1 MASRRKSTIPC
12 MVRATEMVEQDDP
25 DEMEVIGDTMVENGS
40 PTPLSNDDWTTGNG
54 VQSKQKDVEQD
65 KPAADTPQ
73 PRKPQGGYECKYCPY
88 STQNLNEFT
97 EHVDSNHPNVILNPL
112 YVCAECSFNTKKY
125 DTLSEHNMKCHPG
138 ESNFKL
144 KLIKRNSQTILEQTI
159 EGANS
164 TVCMISGENA
174 TPAISLSKTPM
185 MKMGKPKMD
194 TRRFPRKGD
203 DLQNLSENLSPE
215 MVTDPIPTINVNGT
229 VIIPEASVPEGL
241 THVMPFLQRP
251 PNYNLV
257 PKIAVPLNT
266 TKYNPSLDINMILIN
281 SFNKFPYPTQAELS
295 WLTAASKHPEEQIR
309 VWFIVQ
315 RLKRGISW
323 SPEEVEEAR
332 KKMFNGTIQPMT
344 QTLTV
349 LPAQLARNTKVTQP
363 LIQTLPCQIL
373 GPTSLVLTQV
383 ANGSTMTYS
392 PITLTVA
399 DQVQPLKRPLPA
411 PVVTPEAKRASVGHV
426 VQSHP
431 NPATPIM
438 SPSMDR
444 KKTREQISE
453 LKASFLKS
461 QFPEDKEVYRLIEAT
476 GLSRGEIKKWFSDH
490 RYRTQRGIVNITSE
504 SVAKDMAQRSSRPQ
518 SPCIQTA
525 QQRLKG
531 NTPEQLKVLEANFQK
546 TSFPTQVEVN
556 RLMVDTSLSRNEID
570 NCFLESRI
578 VRDNME
584 QALLN
589 SMDSH
594 KKEDQQQP
602 RALNGTHGQM
612 DQVRASPL
620 PTVASIPQ
628 EQKTLDLLKGVFA
641 QTRWPSPEEYDQ
653 LALKTGLAHTEIVR
667 WFMENRSA
675 LKSGSL
681 QWMEQY
687 QKLNGEGQNGQS
699 QTTLGS
705 KSGHSVLQ
713 QHYQEFKELREDD
726 LEKLVEGSKLSYQ
739 EIRDWFANKQGED
752 KLDRAESIS
761 QGKRSSEEQGDW
773 VEVTVGVDE
782 DEDHASDC
790 TEAGYEMIED
800 DSEGMTG

>member
-40 PTPLSNDDWTTGNG
+40 PKPLSNDDWTTGNG

-65 KPAADTPQ
+65 KPATDTPQ

-112 YVCAECSFNTKKY
+112 YVCAECNFNTKKY

-164 TVCMISGENA
+164 TAGKISGENI
-174 TPAISLSKTPM
+174 TPVISVNKTPM
-185 MKMGKPKMD
+185 MKIGKPDMD
-194 TRRFPRKGD
+194 TKRLPRKGD
-203 DLQNLSENLSPE
+203 DLQNLSENLSLE
-215 MVTDPIPTINVNGT
+215 MFTDPIPTINVNGT
-229 VIIPEASVPEGL
+229 IIIPNTSVPEGL
-241 THVMPFLQRP
+241 THVMPSLQRP

-266 TKYNPSLDINMILIN
+266 TKYNPSLDINMTLIN

-309 VWFIVQ
+309 VWFIAQ

-332 KKMFNGTIQPMT
+332 KKMFNGTIQPVT

-349 LPAQLARNTKVTQP
+349 LPAQLARNSKVTQP
-363 LIQTLPCQIL
+363 LLRTLPCQIL
-373 GPTSLVLTQV
+373 GQTSLVLTQV
-383 ANGSTMTYS
+383 TNGSTMTYS
-392 PITLTVA
+392 PITMTMS

-426 VQSHP
+426 VQSHLS
-431 NPATPIM
+431 PATPII
-438 SPSMDR
+438 SPMDR

-490 RYRTQRGIVNITSE
+490 RYRTQRGIVNITTE

-518 SPCIQTA
+518 SPCIHTT
-525 QQRLKG
+525 QQKFKG
-531 NTPEQLKVLEANFQK
+531 NTLEQLKVLEANFQK
-546 TSFPTQVEVN
+546 TSIPTQAEVD

-570 NCFLESRI
+570 NWFLERRI

-602 RALNGTHGQM
+602 GALNGTHRQG

-620 PTVASIPQ
+620 PTVASIPL

-641 QTRWPSPEEYDQ
+641 QTLWPSPEEYDQ
-653 LALKTGLAHTEIVR
+653 LALKTGMARTEIVR

-675 LKSGSL
+675 LKRGSL

-687 QKLNGEGQNGQS
+687 QKLNGEGRNGQS

-705 KSGHSVLQ
+705 KSDHSVLQ

-752 KLDRAESIS
+752 KFDRAGSVG
-761 QGKRSSEEQGDW
+761 QGRQSSEEQGDW

-790 TEAGYEMIED
+790 TESGYEMVED

>member
-12 MVRATEMVEQDDP
+12 MVRATVMAEQDDP
-25 DEMEVIGDTMVENGS
+25 DEMEIIGDALVENGS
-40 PTPLSNDDWTTGNG
+40 PKLLSSEDWTSGNG
-54 VQSKQKDVEQD
+54 AQN
-65 KPAADTPQ
+65 TPQ

-164 TVCMISGENA
+164 TAGVISGENA
-174 TPAISLSKTPM
+174 TPAISVSKTPM
-185 MKMGKPKMD
+185 MKMGKPKID
-194 TRRFPRKGD
+194 TKRLPRKGD
-203 DLQNLSENLSPE
+203 DLQNLSVSSE

-241 THVMPFLQRP
+241 THVMPSLQRP

-266 TKYNPSLDINMILIN
+266 TKYNPSLDVNMILIN

-344 QTLTV
+344 QTLTI
-349 LPAQLARNTKVTQP
+349 LPAQLARNTKVSQP

-373 GPTSLVLTQV
+373 GQTSLVLTQV

-411 PVVTPEAKRASVGHV
+411 PVVTPEAKRASVSHV

-431 NPATPIM
+431 NPATPIT

-490 RYRTQRGIVNITSE
+490 RYRTQRGIVNITSD
-504 SVAKDMAQRSSRPQ
+504 SVAKDMAERSSRPQ
-518 SPCIQTA
+518 SPCIHTA
-525 QQRLKG
+525 QQRLKVS
-531 NTPEQLKVLEANFQK
+531 TPEQLKILEANFQK
-546 TSFPTQVEVN
+546 TSFPTPVEVD
-556 RLMVDTSLSRNEID
+556 RLMLDTSLSRNEID
-570 NCFLESRI
+570 NWFLESRI
-578 VRDNME
+578 VRDNIE

-594 KKEDQQQP
+594 KKEDRQQP
-602 RALNGTHGQM
+602 RALNGTHRQG

-620 PTVASIPQ
+620 PTVASIPL
-628 EQKTLDLLKGVFA
+628 EQKTLELLKGVFA
-641 QTRWPSPEEYDQ
+641 QTRWPSPEEYDE

-681 QWMEQY
+681 KWMEQY
-687 QKLNGEGQNGQS
+687 QKLNGEGHNGQS
-699 QTTLGS
+699 QTTLVS

-739 EIRDWFANKQGED
+739 EIRDWFANRQGED
-752 KLDRAESIS
+752 KLDRAEHVS
-761 QGKRSSEEQGDW
+761 QSRRSSEEQGDW

-782 DEDHASDC
+782 DEDRVSDC
-790 TEAGYEMIED
+790 MEAGYEMIEG